1 MTSQADPGPTVQRL
15 ARPGA
20 PRPVVDL
27 LAADT
32 RMDAVTLHVR
42 DLDLMTRYYRDALS
56 LAVLPT
62 PDTLALPDGARLAE
76 TVVLGRGATPLVVL
90 HRTPGLPVPGRREAG
105 LFHTAV
111 LFDDEPGLAHALA
124 SVATTAPSTFVGSA
138 DHLVSQAFYF
148 TDPEG
153 NGVELY
159 ADRPRDAWGWDENGV
174 RMDTIHLDPNAF
186 LADHLSDA
194 SRELL
199 SGPRAEAGER
209 SPGTGGAGGAGG
221 AVVGHVHLQ
230 VGDVPTA
237 RSFYVD
243 ALGFEE
249 TANVP
254 GALFVSAGGYHHHMA
269 MNTWNSRGAGP
280 RASSLG
286 LGKVSI
292 TVPGADDVGALRE
305 RLARAAVA
313 TEDDGAVLR
322 FEDPWRN
329 LVEVRADR

>member
-1 MTSQADPGPTVQRL
+1 
-15 ARPGA
+15 
-20 PRPVVDL
+20 
-27 LAADT
+27 
-32 RMDAVTLHVR
+32 MDAVTLHVR

-56 LAVLPT
+56 LTVLPL
-62 PDTLALPDGARLAE
+62 PDTLTLPDGTRRAE
-76 TVVLGRGATPLVVL
+76 TVVLGRGSTPLVVL
-90 HRTPGLPVPGRREAG
+90 HRTPDLPVPGRREAG

-159 ADRPRDAWGWDENGV
+159 ADRPRETWGWDENGV
-174 RMDTIHLDPNAF
+174 RMDTIHLDPHAF
-186 LADHLSDA
+186 LDRHLTDA
-194 SRELL
+194 SRDLL
-199 SGPRAEAGER
+199 AGPRADAGAQAAAT
-209 SPGTGGAGGAGG
+209 PGGPGG

-230 VGDVPTA
+230 VGDVPAA
-237 RSFYVD
+237 RAFYVD
-243 ALGFEE
+243 TLGFAE
-249 TANVP
+249 TATVP

-286 LGKVSI
+286 LGAVAI
-292 TVPGADDVGALRE
+292 TVPGADDVGALDE
-305 RLARAAVA
+305 RLARAGVA
-313 TEDDGAVLR
+313 TRHDGAVLR

-329 LVEVRADR
+329 RIEVRAG

>member
-1 MTSQADPGPTVQRL
+1 MPQ
-15 ARPGA
+15 RPGTERA
-20 PRPVVDL
+20 ADDL
-27 LAADT
+27 FPADT

-56 LAVLPT
+56 LVVLPL
-62 PDTLALPDGARLAE
+62 PDALVLPDGARRAE

-90 HRTPGLPVPGRREAG
+90 HRTPDLPVPGRREAG

-111 LFDDEPGLAHALA
+111 LFDDESGLAHALA

-159 ADRPRDAWGWDENGV
+159 ADRPRETWGWDEHGV
-174 RMDTIHLDPNAF
+174 RMDTLHLDPNAF
-186 LADHLSDA
+186 LAEHLSDA
-194 SRELL
+194 SRDLL
-199 SGPRAEAGER
+199 AGPRADAGER
-209 SPGTGGAGGAGG
+209 ADASPTGPGGAA
-221 AVVGHVHLQ
+221 VGHVHLQ
-230 VGDVPTA
+230 VGDVRAA
-237 RSFYVD
+237 RAFYVD
-243 ALGFEE
+243 TLGFEE
-249 TANVP
+249 TATVP

-286 LGKVSI
+286 LGAVAI
-292 TVPGADDVGALRE
+292 TVPGADDVGALGE
-305 RLARAAVA
+305 RLARAGVA
-313 TEDDGAVLR
+313 TAHDGAVLR

-329 LVEVRADR
+329 RVEVRAG

>member
-1 MTSQADPGPTVQRL
+1 MSESP
-15 ARPGA
+15 ARPVPA
-20 PRPVVDL
+20 VRPDAHPRPAVDM

-62 PDTLALPDGARLAE
+62 PDTLELPDGARRAE
-76 TVVLGRGATPLVVL
+76 TVVLGRRETPLVVL
-90 HRTPGLPVPGRREAG
+90 HRARELPVPGRGEAG

-111 LFDDEPGLAHALA
+111 LFDDEPALAHALA

-159 ADRPRDAWGWDENGV
+159 ADRPRDSWGWDANGV
-174 RMDTIHLDPNAF
+174 RMDTIYLDPNSF

-194 SRELL
+194 SRDALA
-199 SGPRAEAGER
+199 GPRDAAPVRVGAGAGEA
-209 SPGTGGAGGAGG
+209 SGAG

-230 VGDVPTA
+230 VGDVPAA
-237 RSFYVD
+237 RAFYVD

-249 TANVP
+249 TATVP

-286 LGKVSI
+286 LGKVAI

-305 RLARAAVA
+305 RLARAGVAVR
-313 TEDDGAVLR
+313 DDGATLR
-322 FEDPWRN
+322 FDDPWRN
-329 LVEVRADR
+329 LLEVRAAA

>member
-1 MTSQADPGPTVQRL
+1 MIWQPEPATTEPRSVQPGT
-15 ARPGA
+15 ARPA
-20 PRPVVDL
+20 DDV

-56 LAVLPT
+56 LAVLPL
-62 PDTLALPDGARLAE
+62 PDTLALPDGTRRAE

-90 HRTPGLPVPGRREAG
+90 HRTPGLPAPGRREAG

-159 ADRPRDAWGWDENGV
+159 ADRPRDTWTWGDDGV

-186 LADHLSDA
+186 LAQHLSAA

-199 SGPRAEAGER
+199 AGPRAGAGER
-209 SPGTGGAGGAGG
+209 ATTPGGPGG

-230 VGDVPTA
+230 VGDVPAA
-237 RSFYVD
+237 RSFYVG
-243 ALGFEE
+243 ALGFDE
-249 TANVP
+249 TAAVP

-286 LGKVSI
+286 LGAVAL
-292 TVPGADDVGALRE
+292 TVPGADDVGALGE
-305 RLARAAVA
+305 RLARAGVA
-313 TEDDGAVLR
+313 TQHDGAVLR

-329 LVEVRADR
+329 RIEVRAG

>member
-1 MTSQADPGPTVQRL
+1 MTGQADPSPSIQRL

-20 PRPVVDL
+20 AARPAGDL

-62 PDTLALPDGARLAE
+62 PETLALPDGARLAE
-76 TVVLGRGATPLVVL
+76 TVVLGRGETPLVVL
-90 HRTPGLPVPGRREAG
+90 HRTPDLPVPGRREAG

-194 SRELL
+194 SRDLL
-199 SGPRAEAGER
+199 SVPRSEAGER
-209 SPGTGGAGGAGG
+209 VGAEPGGPGG

-230 VGDVPTA
+230 VGDVATA

-313 TEDDGAVLR
+313 AQDDGAVLR

>member
-1 MTSQADPGPTVQRL
+1 MSSPADAEPTVQHP
-15 ARPGA
+15 ARPA
-20 PRPVVDL
+20 VPRPADDL

-56 LAVLPT
+56 LVELPLA
-62 PDTLALPDGARLAE
+62 DTLELPDGARRAE
-76 TVVLGRGATPLVVL
+76 TAVLGRGTTPLVVL
-90 HRTPGLPVPGRREAG
+90 HRTPDLPVPGRREAG

-159 ADRPRDAWGWDENGV
+159 ADRPRETWGWDENGV
-174 RMDTIHLDPNAF
+174 RMDTVHLDPNAF
-186 LADHLSDA
+186 LARYLSDA
-194 SRELL
+194 SRDLL
-199 SGPRAEAGER
+199 AAPRAEAGVQAVT
-209 SPGTGGAGGAGG
+209 SPGGPGG

-230 VGDVPTA
+230 VGDVPAA
-237 RSFYVD
+237 RSFYVG

-249 TANVP
+249 TATVP

-286 LGKVSI
+286 LGTVAI
-292 TVPGADDVGALRE
+292 TVPGQDDVGALSE
-305 RLARAAVA
+305 RLARAGVA
-313 TEDDGAVLR
+313 ARHDGAVLR

-329 LVEVRADR
+329 RIEVRAG